1 MHRSIRLGAVLA
13 FLATLGLALTASA
26 STTAGQINSPND
38 DRDPRTVHVI
48 EHATTD
54 TQVPASPDQTGSV
67 LTFHNDVFDKADA
80 RKVGSDRG
88 DCVRIAPAEG
98 TWECR
103 WTTFLRG
110 GQITVEGPFNDTS
123 NTVLSITGGTGRYR
137 SARGEMQLLSRN
149 GGAEFD
155 FIFQLSD

>member
-1 MHRSIRLGAVLA
+1 MNRTIKLGAVLA
-13 FLATLGLALTASA
+13 FMATLALALTASA
-26 STTAGQINSPND
+26 STTSGSNGS
-38 DRDPRTVHVI
+38 RDEREPRTVHVI

-80 RKVGSDRG
+80 SKVGTDRG
-88 DCVRIAPAEG
+88 DCIRIAPAEG

-103 WTTFLRG
+103 WTTFLSG

-137 SARGEMQLLSRN
+137 TARGEMQLLSRN